1 MPRMARIVIP
11 DLPHHV
17 TQRGNRREDVF
28 FSDEDRRRYLLLL
41 LEYSQKHALQIWAY
55 CLM

>member
-1 MPRMARIVIP
+1 MPRMARIVVP
-11 DLPHHV
+11 DVPHHV

-41 LEYSQKHALQIWAY
+41 VNSGDTIPI
-55 CLM
+55 